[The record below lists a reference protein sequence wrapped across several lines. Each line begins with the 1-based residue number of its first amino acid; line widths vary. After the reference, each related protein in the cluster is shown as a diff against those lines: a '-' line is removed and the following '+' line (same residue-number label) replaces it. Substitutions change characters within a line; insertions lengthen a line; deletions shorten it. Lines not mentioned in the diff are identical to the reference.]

1 VSELSDESVLMYV
14 QGRVSNMHAMADM
27 DTVDERDI
35 KQSCEDPPAH
45 IACDSRGRSANSTRQ
60 ETREQSTRDRD
71 REQ

>member
-1 VSELSDESVLMYV
+1 MRALSDESVLMYV
-14 QGRVSNMHAMADM
+14 QGRVSSMHAMADM

-35 KQSCEDPPAH
+35 KQSCEEPPAH
-45 IACDSRGRSANSTRQ
+45 SRGRSANSTRQ